1 MLTAMPPKK
10 KSKSSSAKTIVV
22 VGAALA
28 GPTAA
33 ARAREVDEHARI
45 ILLERNT
52 RVSYAMTGLSLHL
65 SGEVTSLE
73 ELNREREDFFQSVY
87 NIEVRTRTE
96 VIQLDAKKKL
106 LHLRDQKG
114 DSTLPYDRLI
124 LASGASSLHPI
135 GLKPAENFRY
145 FRTLDDLAAIRAQL
159 DSGARRFVIL
169 GGGSMGAEALDG
181 LVRGGADV
189 TLVEKKLRFLPD
201 YAPEISAIATAAQE
215 HKARIVAG
223 FKHTDFEYKDNRIVA
238 VKVDGMRI
246 DTDFVVGAIGVR
258 PRTELLKK
266 AGVRLL
272 GDGSIAVNE
281 RCETNVKDIYACSIC
296 VSVPDGKEHVYIPQA
311 AVSDKT
317 AQVAGEN
324 AAGGKAVLRSMT
336 ASQII
341 RLPGIEIGR
350 VGLTCSQAMRKFGK
364 TNIGSVFVHG
374 RNTEPYMPGSEG
386 ISLKLFYHR
395 KKKQV
400 IALEAAGKDIKSR
413 LDTVAAALAGGL
425 TLNQLAMLDLA
436 YTPAYGTARDALNVA
451 ATVALQKEAGL
462 TATTSYEEIRAARAK
477 YFVVDVS
484 LKARH
489 AGFHDM
495 HIPLERLREST
506 GQLAE
511 KFKKSRAKIVATL
524 SESGRRGHL
533 AMRILKARGF
543 TAVNILGGKKNS

>member
-1 MLTAMPPKK
+1 MAAKK
-10 KSKSSSAKTIVV
+10 KSKSPSVTTIVV

-33 ARAREVDEHARI
+33 ARAREVDENARI

-65 SGEVTSLE
+65 SGEVKSLE
-73 ELNREREDFFQSVY
+73 ELNREREDFFASVY

-96 VIQLDAKKKL
+96 VIQLNAKKKTL
-106 LHLRDQKG
+106 LLLRDERG
-114 DSTLPYDRLI
+114 ESTLAYDRLVF
-124 LASGASSLHPI
+124 ASGASSLHPI

-145 FRTLDDLAAIRAQL
+145 FRTLDDLEAIHRQL
-159 DSGARRFVIL
+159 ASGMRRFVIL

-189 TLVEKKLRFLPD
+189 TLVEKKMRFLPD
-201 YAPEISAIATAAQE
+201 YSPEISAVVTASQE

-223 FKHTDFEYKDNRIVA
+223 FKQTDFEYADNRIVA

-246 DTDFVVGAIGVR
+246 ETDFVVSAIGVR

-266 AGVRLL
+266 AGVKLL
-272 GDGSIAVNE
+272 ADASIAVNA
-281 RCETNVKDIYACSIC
+281 RCETSVKDIYACSIC
-296 VSVPDGKEHVYIPQA
+296 VSVPDGKDHVWIPQA

-324 AAGGKAVLRSMT
+324 AAGGKAQLGTMT

-341 RLPGIEIGR
+341 RLPGIEVGR
-350 VGLTCSQAMRKFGK
+350 VGPTCVQAMRRHGK
-364 TNIGSVFVHG
+364 PNIGSVFVHG
-374 RNTEPYMPGSEG
+374 RNTEPYMPGSQG
-386 ISLKLFYHR
+386 ISLKLYYHR

-400 IALEAAGKDIKSR
+400 IALEAAGHDIKAR
-413 LDTVAAALAGGL
+413 LDAFAAALTGKL
-425 TLNQLAMLDLA
+425 TINQLAMLDLA
-436 YTPAYGTARDALNVA
+436 YTPAFGTARDALNIA

-462 TATTSYEEIRAARAK
+462 TATASYEDIRSARAK

-506 GQLAE
+506 DELAA
-511 KFKKSRAKIVATL
+511 KLKKSRAKVVATL

-533 AMRILKARGF
+533 AVRILKARGF
-543 TAVNILGGKKNS
+543 TAVNILGGKKTS